1 MIGVFEGVYA
11 WLVEHALVL
20 GAVAALVAIGAAI
33 LAVVKW
39 GVPFFSKKPPAPIHS
54 PETPPAG
61 AKLTIAEF
69 IEIRRQ
75 MRANLLEELK
85 IADPS
90 EAVILRARVDELER
104 QIADPDPALAAAL
117 EENARLKAR
126 LTREG
131 NLIGADRLRAASA
144 AVDRLDYRLAD
155 DIFAEIE
162 ERQKIEVQIAARAA
176 FGRGEIAEAEVRWHD
191 AATHYARAAS
201 LDSKAETLRKAAHF
215 AQLAGEYARA
225 ERLAADY
232 LALARAGDD
241 PKTLSLALDGCAS
254 VAWLLGRHEEAE
266 GMFCEALAIVHALLG
281 EGHPDYGARLNNLG
295 NVVQAQGRHAEA
307 ERLFRQGLEIGRA
320 TLGERH
326 PDYAT
331 RLNNLGNVVQA
342 QGRHTEAEEL
352 FRQALEIGRATIGE
366 RHPDYAIRLNNLGS
380 VVLAQGRHAEAEELF
395 REALEIGRATMGEK
409 HPDYAIRLNNLG
421 SVVRSQG
428 RLAEAEG
435 LYRKSL
441 EIGRATIGAGHPD
454 YARCL
459 LNLGA
464 VLAEMKRFDEASE
477 MLNDS
482 LTILRATLPPDH
494 PNIAQV
500 EQSLANLP

>member
-215 AQLAGEYARA
+215 AKLAGEYARA

-307 ERLFRQGLEIGRA
+307 ERLFRQ
-320 TLGERH
+320 
-326 PDYAT
+326 
-331 RLNNLGNVVQA
+331 
-342 QGRHTEAEEL
+342 
-352 FRQALEIGRATIGE
+352 ALEIGRATIGE
-366 RHPDYAIRLNNLGS
+366 RHPSYAIRLNNLGS